1 MQLTCHTPPSINL
14 HPVEV
19 PPAAN
24 RLDTHRR
31 RDSSPPGLGNSTN
44 NWFEVEVRAAD
55 KHKENSKAN
64 HNSLDLG
71 YSVCRYFRNCHLRVR
86 RYHNWAGCSKAAGS
100 APAFLHAVQASRIT
114 GSAAGFASGFAA
126 ISTAAG

>member
-1 MQLTCHTPPSINL
+1 M
-14 HPVEV
+14 

-31 RDSSPPGLGNSTN
+31 RDSNPPGLGNSTN
-44 NWFEVEVRAAD
+44 NWFEGREAD
-55 KHKENSKAN
+55 KHKEHCKTN

-71 YSVCRYFRNCHLRVR
+71 YRVCRYHIR
-86 RYHNWAGCSKAAGS
+86 AGCSKAADT
-100 APAFLHAVQASRIT
+100 APAFLHAVQASRIA